1 MRTTGN
7 IKAKMTAF
15 ALAAFAQ
22 LLTLILTTQ
31 PAFAAGNIGSQL
43 SDMGREA
50 GTQAI
55 TLISDVLQFA
65 VGPVLLAVSVVFLI
79 IKIVATF
86 VGVRRNEDIDI
97 KGLII
102 AGVGVI
108 VAGLLLA
115 FRIDTFVG

>member
-1 MRTTGN
+1 MKNTTK
-7 IKAKMTAF
+7 IKAFVMVLIAQFITMIAKTQTAF
-15 ALAAFAQ
+15 
-22 LLTLILTTQ
+22 
-31 PAFAAGNIGSQL
+31 AGNIGSQL

-86 VGVRRNEDIDI
+86 VGVRRNEGIDI

-115 FRIDTFVG
+115 FRVDAFVG

>member
-1 MRTTGN
+1 
-7 IKAKMTAF
+7 
-15 ALAAFAQ
+15 
-22 LLTLILTTQ
+22 
-31 PAFAAGNIGSQL
+31 
-43 SDMGREA
+43 MGREA

-55 TLISDVLQFA
+55 SLISDVLQFA
-65 VGPVLLAVSVVFLI
+65 VGPVLLAVSIVFLI

-86 VGVRRNEDIDI
+86 VGIRRNEDIDI

-115 FRIDTFVG
+115 FRVDSFI